1 MGEVVTTLHGCNVKD
16 GTARKLMLSAL
27 NSTTRR
33 LSPTLTAGE
42 KDARRI
48 LIFEE
53 LKAAID
59 LLYKEHEED
68 DKHMY
73 R

>member
-1 MGEVVTTLHGCNVKD
+1 MHG
-16 GTARKLMLSAL
+16 AL
-27 NSTTRR
+27 NSTRR